1 MLSAL
6 QGQDVVKFSRGK
18 KSRKE
23 NMLLD
28 YNYATK
34 CFYVMT
40 KIGAVLWDIS
50 MNQVASLLAHNIA
63 IKLG

>member
-6 QGQDVVKFSRGK
+6 QGQDVVKFSREK

-40 KIGAVLWDIS
+40 KIGAVL
-50 MNQVASLLAHNIA
+50 
-63 IKLG
+63 